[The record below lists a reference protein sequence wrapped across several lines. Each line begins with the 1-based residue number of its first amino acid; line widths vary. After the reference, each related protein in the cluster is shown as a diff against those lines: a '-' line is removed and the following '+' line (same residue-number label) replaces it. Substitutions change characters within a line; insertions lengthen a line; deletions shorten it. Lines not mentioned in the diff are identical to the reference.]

1 MSCNLQY
8 LPDLFQNRQ
17 SDETPTF
24 QNFCWKLS
32 YTIFGIG
39 IGNQIADVLQ
49 KQLRRYSLNGLR
61 MKFIFSVV
69 QLWLRWGWLG
79 GGRIYPVFDVLLQA
93 SECRVCQ
100 FHKHYTFSCIW
111 FGGYGQF
118 LSLQQDCHS
127 WPAERRPTHT
137 AGLRP
142 RRGPPGRE
150 ARAD

>member
-1 MSCNLQY
+1 MMKHKHFKIYAGNCLTQY
-8 LPDLFQNRQ
+8 LGLGLLTNHLMYFRNNSRDNLALMGL
-17 SDETPTF
+17 DEIYLL
-24 QNFCWKLS
+24 CSAIMIKMGV
-32 YTIFGIG
+32 I
-39 IGNQIADVLQ
+39 
-49 KQLRRYSLNGLR
+49 
-61 MKFIFSVV
+61 
-69 QLWLRWGWLG
+69 WG
-79 GGRIYPVFDVLLQA
+79 IYPVFDVLLQA

-142 RRGPPGRE
+142 RRRPPGRE